1 MAFAP
6 LLDSPAVFRA
16 PEVVLVLR
24 PLLPAT
30 LTLRFALFAA
40 ARLRAGALIPQVAS
54 IGTIKLFAAKAF
66 APGGTLHWANSKNG
80 SGPYCKTL
88 PPDPPIRAINEQN
101 RRTQN
106 KTKKSFI
113 LSRGTKITDHS

>member
-40 ARLRAGALIPQVAS
+40 TRLTAIVLMPQVAS

-66 APGGTLHWANSKNG
+66 APGGTLHWAHSKNV

-88 PPDPPIRAINEQN
+88 PGALIKTRNKRRKSKNSEQN
-101 RRTQN
+101 EE
-106 KTKKSFI
+106 KFCVKS
-113 LSRGTKITDHS
+113 